1 MNKKAN
7 NDINDAAFL
16 YSLNMLNILLKMK
29 LITEE
34 EYDRIAAISR
44 RHYGVQINCE

>member
-16 YSLNMLNILLKMK
+16 YSLNMLNILLRMK

-34 EYDRIAAISR
+34 EYNRIAAISKK
-44 RHYGVQINCE
+44 HYDVKINCA